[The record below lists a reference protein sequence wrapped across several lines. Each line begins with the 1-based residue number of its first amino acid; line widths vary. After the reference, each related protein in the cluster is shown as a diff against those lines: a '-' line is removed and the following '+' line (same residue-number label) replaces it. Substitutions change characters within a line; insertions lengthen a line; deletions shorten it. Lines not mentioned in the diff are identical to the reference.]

1 MHRRH
6 FCPTLATLLL
16 AWSAAASAHSPPI
29 APGVPFWRPPVLLVQ
44 GAEQP
49 VRLQAL
55 QLDVDVA
62 GRIAQTRVRMDFYN
76 PNARPLEGKLQFPLS
91 AGQIVSGFALDVDG
105 ELRDAVPV
113 EKTRAQQV
121 FEDITRRRVD
131 PGLLQTTV
139 GNNYE
144 LRLYPLP
151 PGRTRTVVLT
161 ITEPAAPRL
170 QIPLAYASRVTSFA
184 LQLRYPT
191 ATSTPA
197 FESANPLGLR
207 FERDRQGGYTAQLRS
222 GETTLPAQGLLV
234 RAESASQSA
243 TTTENR
249 GGETYFTLSLP
260 IAERG
265 AARRLPA
272 RMQLIWDAS
281 GSAAGRRFDRE
292 FALLD
297 AYFQR
302 AGSVDVNLV
311 RVADTAGRLE
321 PFAVRRGD
329 WHVLRHALE
338 ETVYDGASNLGAVTH
353 DGVSQEA
360 LWFTDGLANYGT
372 PWSPKFAVP
381 AFTINSAA
389 AANPAALRALAE
401 TSGGR
406 SIDLNTLSAAEA
418 SRALLQRGWQLL
430 DVAALGAKDVVVQ
443 SVHPEQGSLS
453 LAGVMTERIASLTLR
468 LRGPDGHDST
478 RVLRVAADANPSR
491 LAGSQWARI
500 KLAELQGDARLNHTR
515 IRELGQRFGMA
526 TDETSLLVL
535 DRVEDYVQHEIEPPP
550 ALREAYQRLA
560 GNAQRAKRSSDAAR
574 LAQVVQRFET
584 RVTWWNTEFPKDEP
598 RRAVAPTR
606 ALEMTGAVGSVSESA
621 RRERAP
627 TAPTPSTAPSEA
639 PATALQP
646 MLQGL
651 ASDAAKKQVA
661 ATSPASI
668 SIALKPASRTAP
680 YIKRL
685 ETAEANEWV
694 RIYLDERRE
703 NAASVGFYLDAAEF
717 FFAHKLPAQA
727 LRVLSNLAELDLQN
741 RQILRLLGY
750 RLTQAG
756 EVALALPVFERV
768 LELAPY
774 EPQSH
779 RDLGLA
785 LAQASQGQR
794 AIERL
799 YEVVTGQWDSR
810 FPDIDLIA
818 LTELNSVVDEAA
830 RAARPLDTSFV
841 EPKLLRNL
849 PLDLRVVL
857 AWDADNTDV
866 DLHVIDPNGEEVY
879 YGHNASYQGGAITR
893 DATGGYGPEE
903 FALRVAKAGKY
914 RVEANFYGHR
924 QQVLTS
930 NTGLM
935 LWLSS
940 GWGTPRQ
947 QDQRST
953 VRVRSE
959 RGERIVIGAFEVKR

>member
-6 FCPTLATLLL
+6 FCPALAALLL
-16 AWSAAASAHSPPI
+16 AWSAAAPAQSPPI
-29 APGVPFWRPPVLLVQ
+29 APGVPRWRPPVLQVQ

-55 QLDVDVA
+55 QLDIEVA
-62 GRIAQTRVRMDFYN
+62 GRVAQTRVRMDFFN
-76 PNARPLEGKLQFPLS
+76 PNARPLEGKLQFPL
-91 AGQIVSGFALDVDG
+91 ADGQVVSGFALDVDG

-113 EKTRAQQV
+113 EKARAQQV

-131 PGLLQTTV
+131 PGLLQTTL

-151 PGRTRTVVLT
+151 PSRTRTVVLT
-161 ITEPAAPRL
+161 FTEPAAARL
-170 QIPLAYASRVTSFA
+170 QIPLAYASRVAAFA
-184 LQLRYPT
+184 LQVRYPT
-191 ATSTPA
+191 AISAPA
-197 FESANPLGLR
+197 VESANPLGLR
-207 FERDRQGGYTAQLRS
+207 FERDRQGGFTAQLRS
-222 GETTLPAQGLLV
+222 GETILPAQTLLV
-234 RAESASQSA
+234 RAESAPQSPT

-249 GGETYFTLSLP
+249 GGETYFTLGLP

-265 AARRLPA
+265 AARPLPA

-281 GSAAGRRFDRE
+281 GSAAGRHFDRE
-292 FALLD
+292 YALLD

-311 RVADTAGRLE
+311 RVADTASRPE

-329 WHVLRHALE
+329 WHALRRALE

-372 PWSPKFAVP
+372 PWSLKFAVP
-381 AFTINSAA
+381 AFMINSAA

-406 SIDLNTLSAAEA
+406 SIDLNALSAAEA

-468 LRGPDGHDST
+468 LRGPDGRVST
-478 RVLRVAADANPSR
+478 RAVRIAPDANPSR
-491 LAGSQWARI
+491 LASSQWARI
-500 KLAELQGDARLNHTR
+500 KLAQLQGDARLNRTR

-535 DRVEDYVQHEIEPPP
+535 ERVEDYVQHGIEPPP
-550 ALREAYQRLA
+550 ALREAYMRLA

-574 LAQVVQRFET
+574 LAQVVRRFET
-584 RVTWWNTEFPKDEP
+584 RVAWWNTDFPKDEP
-598 RRAVAPTR
+598 PRAIAPAR
-606 ALEMTGAVGSVSESA
+606 ALEMAGGLGSVT
-621 RRERAP
+621 R
-627 TAPTPSTAPSEA
+627 TDA
-639 PATALQP
+639 PAAAAQP
-646 MLQGL
+646 LRQGL
-651 ASDAAKKQVA
+651 LASEAAKKEVA
-661 ATSPASI
+661 ATSSASI
-668 SIALKPASRTAP
+668 SIALKPASRAAP

-685 ETAEANEWV
+685 EAAAANEWL

-703 NAASVGFYLDAAEF
+703 NAASVGFYLDMAEF
-717 FFAHKLPAQA
+717 FFERKLPAQA

-768 LELAPY
+768 LELAPH

-810 FPDIDLIA
+810 FPDVDLIA
-818 LTELNSVVDEAA
+818 LTELNAVVDEAA
-830 RAARPLDTSFV
+830 RAGRPLDTSLI

-903 FALRVAKAGKY
+903 FALRIAKPGTY

-930 NTGLM
+930 STGLM

-940 GWGTPRQ
+940 GWGTSRQ

-953 VRVRSE
+953 VRVKSE
-959 RGERIVIGAFEVKR
+959 RGERIVIGEFEVRC